1 MKGNSTKKTS
11 WTKNKKNRGG
21 GWCLTPFSTIFQ
33 LYLGSQLYWWRK
45 PEYLEKRNEKNP

>member
-1 MKGNSTKKTS
+1 MEQYKKKHLGPKTKKI
-11 WTKNKKNRGG
+11 GE

-45 PEYLEKRNEKNP
+45 LEYPEKRNEKNP